1 MDGYPFG
8 PKVGP
13 MTAAALLPW
22 YMMANIPVMLWGPP
36 GAAKSSI
43 SAQVADAMN
52 RRLIDLR
59 LAQMDPI
66 DIAGAMVP
74 DMKRGITRRLR
85 PWWVPDGSEPTFV
98 LLDELSSA
106 IGATQVAA
114 YPIVLDRRVGETP
127 LPDNC
132 YVAAAGNRAEDKAV
146 TYQMSSALA
155 NRMAHLTV
163 EPSIEDTLSWAA
175 GMDVPVNLPE
185 GKKKPVIP
193 SAVRLHPDVMSFLRV
208 RPSLLSVP
216 IQTGVMAYPS
226 SRTWSM
232 LSRVLYLE
240 PPDDKEHLLSG
251 SIIGGASGEF
261 ELHRKLVCGLPD
273 PVEILKDPKR
283 AKVPSRADE
292 LTAVATSLGAR
303 VTAKTLDPFVEYL
316 NRLDVE
322 YSVIAMKD
330 AKYRLEEEMR
340 ENKSCLAWALR
351 HKDIVLWR

>member
-22 YMMANIPVMLWGPP
+22 YIMSNIPVMLWGPP

-43 SAQVADAMN
+43 SAQASEAMG
-52 RRLIDLR
+52 RDLIDLR

-74 DMKRGITRRLR
+74 DMERGITRRLR
-85 PWWVPDGSEPTFV
+85 PWWVPDGSVPTFV

-106 IGATQVAA
+106 IGASQVAA

-155 NRMAHLTV
+155 NRMAHVTV
-163 EPSIEDTLSWAA
+163 EPSVDDTLKWAA
-175 GMDVPVNLPE
+175 GMDVPVAMPETKKLP
-185 GKKKPVIP
+185 KK
-193 SAVRLHPDVMSFLRV
+193 VRMHPDVMSFLRV

-240 PPDDKEHLLSG
+240 PPVDKASLLSA

-261 ELHRKLVCGLPD
+261 ELHRQLVCGLPD
-273 PVEILKDPKR
+273 PEEILKDPKK
-283 AKVPSRADE
+283 AKVPSRSDE

-303 VTAKTLDPFVEYL
+303 VTANTLDPFVVYL
-316 NRLDVE
+316 NRIDTE
-322 YSVIAMKD
+322 YAVIAMKD
-330 AKYRLEEEMR
+330 AKYRLEREMTV
-340 ENKSCLAWALR
+340 NKSCQAWALR
-351 HKDIVLWR
+351 HKDIILWR